1 MVTKRFT
8 VNPFAM
14 NCYVY
19 WDEQTKEG
27 VIIDPGAYEESEK
40 EEILSYIKIN
50 GIDIKRILN
59 THGHIDHIL
68 GNDWAKKTFN
78 VPLLMHEDDL
88 PLIKNALK
96 QGEMFDVSFPEPP
109 LPDKFINPDESIK
122 FGNAVFKLLH
132 TPGHSPGSVCFV
144 DENEKIIFGGDTVF
158 RGSIGRTD
166 LWMGD
171 INILLDSIR
180 NNIFKYQDDY
190 LILPGHMEET
200 TIGEEK
206 EHNPFINGEYDKYA

>member
-14 NCYVY
+14 NCYIY
-19 WDEQTKEG
+19 WDEQKKEG
-27 VIIDPGAYEESEK
+27 VIIDPGAYEDSEI
-40 EEILSYIKIN
+40 EDILSYIKIN
-50 GIDIKRILN
+50 GIDIKLILN

-78 VPLLMHEDDL
+78 VPLMIHKDDL

-96 QGEMFDVSFPEPP
+96 QGEMFGVSFPEPP
-109 LPDKFINPDESIK
+109 LPDKFINPDENIK
-122 FGNAVFKLLH
+122 FGSTIFKILH

-144 DENEKIIFGGDTVF
+144 DENDKIIFAGDTVF